1 MTIITSVLGEGFVEG
16 EPHVVEND
24 LDSVEG
30 GDLALEQVVSTHTDA
45 NDVIIRNQLE
55 RQRNLNNGSTRED
68 VLARN
73 ACEIVELTERD
84 RKRPSRS

>member
-16 EPHVVEND
+16 EPLVVEND

-30 GDLALEQVVSTHTDA
+30 GDLALEQLVSTHTDA

-55 RQRNLNNGSTRED
+55 RQRNLNNGSCPGRFD
-68 VLARN
+68 CRVDSV
-73 ACEIVELTERD
+73 CQFG
-84 RKRPSRS
+84 